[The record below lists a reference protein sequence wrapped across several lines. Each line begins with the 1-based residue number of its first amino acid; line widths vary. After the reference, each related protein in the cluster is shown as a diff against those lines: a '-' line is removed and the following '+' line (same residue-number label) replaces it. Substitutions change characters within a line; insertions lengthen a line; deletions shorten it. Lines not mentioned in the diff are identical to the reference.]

1 MRSPAVNASK
11 VVLESL
17 AAIAISAAT
26 ASPLA
31 PPAVTPARSGHGYW
45 LEAIPESL
53 EEAALRDALARS
65 AFGGGPGP
73 AEGLARVTAA
83 HPGTVASGLAQLAAG
98 FALLDAGK
106 EAEAIA
112 YLTHPDIQKTALTSQ
127 AWLALG
133 RAQEPEG
140 ADKATAAYLKAAEAD
155 PTGPTACMALLRAAD
170 VWAKEQAAKAASAL
184 DLWIRTRGVD
194 TTYLPK
200 SARHRRL
207 NALVVA
213 IMMARALT
221 NRTIPLT
228 RFRRHRSSQS
238 AGPATSGP
246 SASIA

>member
-127 AWLALG
+127 ALSPMRRSDALN
-133 RAQEPEG
+133 
-140 ADKATAAYLKAAEAD
+140 
-155 PTGPTACMALLRAAD
+155 C
-170 VWAKEQAAKAASAL
+170 
-184 DLWIRTRGVD
+184 
-194 TTYLPK
+194 
-200 SARHRRL
+200 
-207 NALVVA
+207 A
-213 IMMARALT
+213 I
-221 NRTIPLT
+221 
-228 RFRRHRSSQS
+228 S
-238 AGPATSGP
+238 AGWQDANANPAVFSVP
-246 SASIA
+246 ASASINAPSVAAARRSRRTGALLVRIAHWRALSPNT